1 MSKNDRKGAIVGGI
15 VALVLVGGVAWAA
28 IPGDGGI
35 VTACVSPSKGGW
47 YVLTKASCRSTERPV
62 QLYTKDGVDAI
73 FLTQAAADAT
83 YLAKTAKAADS
94 DRLDGL
100 DSSKFMPL
108 TNCIGY
114 PHGAID
120 WHGCDLHFA
129 NLDNAVLFEANLRGA
144 NFFAA
149 GLVQAD
155 LRFSDLRDANLTRTN
170 AFGAFFGD
178 ANLTG
183 ADLTST
189 TLLDADLTNAVLA
202 GVTWNH
208 TFCPDHTNS
217 DDNGGTCVGHLGPA
231 AP

>member
-1 MSKNDRKGAIVGGI
+1 MRKAMGSMNRKSAILGGVFALILVGGI
-15 VALVLVGGVAWAA
+15 AWAA
-28 IPGDGGI
+28 IPGDGGT
-35 VTACVSPSKGGW
+35 VTACVNPSKGGW
-47 YVLTKASCRSTERPV
+47 YVLTKAACRSTERPV
-62 QLYTKDGVDAI
+62 QLYTKAGVDAA
-73 FLTQAAADAT
+73 FLTQAAANAT
-83 YLAKTAKAADS
+83 YLGKTATAADS

-114 PHGAID
+114 PHGDID

-149 GLVQAD
+149 GLIQAD
-155 LRFSDLRDANLTRTN
+155 LRFSDLRGANLTRAN
-170 AFGAFFGD
+170 MFGATIGD
-178 ANLTG
+178 ADLTG

-189 TLLDADLTNAVLA
+189 TLLDADLTNADLTE
-202 GVTWNH
+202 VTWSH

-217 DDNGGTCVGHLGPA
+217 DDNGGTCVGHL
-231 AP
+231 